1 MPKKNFQKSA
11 RNLSPLSLLVLAACG
26 GEESFTSGPVLGP
39 GSANNSANGFVNKG
53 PLSNAL
59 VYADYDDPTLG
70 NSDSVRTGADGSYTL
85 TTLNNNYTIV
95 AVTDGNTIDT
105 SSGTVLSGVT
115 LKAPSGATVV
125 TPTSTLMEEGG
136 LTAAQVIEV
145 LGLPEGVDPLT
156 FNAFA
161 ADVNAADA
169 LAVEKASQQIMSVVN
184 AFAAAAEGA
193 GASQSDAFEAALRSV
208 VEVVKTKAANLT
220 DESASD
226 ADKALDLSNAADLAL
241 IQTEITTAVATVTGV
256 DAAAFGRV
264 ANNTATAVQNVNT
277 KIEAVTDLNSDASK
291 NAFSTTQVLADQVK
305 TASEAEVDTAGS
317 GSIDFKDSAKVDM
330 AASNAAPTA
339 ISLSS
344 SAISE
349 AASSLVVGT
358 LSTVDSDQGSG
369 VAFTYAI
376 AEVAGSDYAAFTIN
390 QATGELSLKSQPDYE
405 TKTSYSVTILSAD
418 DGGKTFSKSFTVA
431 VTDVNDALILIVLAG
446 GSVTED
452 AAANTITGT
461 LSASDPEGDSPSY
474 SVLGSTSTDG
484 SYSVTGTYGTLVLNA
499 STGAYTYVL
508 NNSATAVNALKA
520 SDSKTESFSVQVT
533 DGTNTPAAQSLSFTI
548 QGANDTASIAGVTTG
563 AVTEEDADI
572 LTATGTLTIS
582 DFDEGEAVFVAQID
596 TAGSAGLGVFNIET
610 DGAWN
615 YAASNSNSTIQA
627 LGAGDA
633 ITDTFTAVSADGTT
647 QVVTVTIT
655 GANDT
660 ASFSF
665 SDALGDTSLSENS
678 NYTSIVPS
686 LIGDTFVG
694 DLTYSLSGIDAA
706 LFSVNSST
714 GVVMMDA
721 KDYETPLDSDANN
734 IYNYTIN
741 ATDEDGNNAYRNI
754 AVSVQNEVSEIGGI
768 TDRDNYE
775 NWNYASRTPT
785 ITENPPS
792 GFVAYTLSGSDA
804 DHFSVNGTTG
814 VVTMIAQNFE
824 SVLDSNA
831 DNKYDYTLVRTDSA
845 NNIATKD
852 ITITILNVNEAP
864 TINTTANTSAS
875 ELSYYNYT
883 FSASDEDI
891 NDTVTYS
898 TSTLPSWLSFS
909 ASSGVLSG
917 TPGQN
922 DAGIYSISLTA
933 TDSAGLTATQSVKL
947 STTTGSVSVGGSYS
961 GTLDVTGDK
970 DWIAVELTS
979 GQAYGVSLSGNSG
992 SFVDNGI
999 EDPKH
1004 DPAILN
1010 CGCPSCIG
1018 TDKQELEGS
1027 NIEATL
1033 ADPYLY
1039 VYDEDG
1045 SLIKSDDDSG
1055 SGRNSYLTFTP
1066 NYSGTYYLEA
1076 RAWQDN
1082 YTGDYKINVSEVVP
1096 PRPTGALEWG
1106 NAAWDTSQTID
1117 VYFADYGVTVS
1128 DGTISIGF
1136 SQAEETSMMGMFS
1149 NVTNF
1154 ANIDF
1159 QITETQ
1165 ADADI
1170 RLAHANLGGGLLG
1183 YMYPQNYNS
1192 NEGLGVLTSNSS
1204 YWNDTSM
1211 QVGGFM
1217 YGVVVHEIGHGLG
1230 LAHPHDTGGGSQV
1243 MDGVSYSSDKGD
1255 YGQMNQSVY
1264 TVMSYNEG
1272 FAAHPL
1278 GLPSDYGSGYMASFA
1293 ALDIAVLQSYYGE
1306 NDSYNAGSN
1315 TYSLGSKDYFETIWD
1330 GGGTDEIA
1338 VTGSA
1343 DCLIDLRA
1351 ATLNYEAG
1359 GAGFVSYNAD
1369 ALGGFTIA
1377 NGVVIENAKGGGGS
1391 DAIIGNDS
1399 DNIIY
1404 GGSGSGIKDTLTGN
1418 GGADIFISCITDATT
1433 DLSFADSITDF
1444 KRGTDKIGLD
1454 DRAFSDLSLST
1465 ENGGT
1470 KIVDV
1475 NSSKILFWLDGVDYS
1490 LIDSEDFITTDF
1502 V

>member
-1 MPKKNFQKSA
+1 M
-11 RNLSPLSLLVLAACG
+11 
-26 GEESFTSGPVLGP
+26 
-39 GSANNSANGFVNKG
+39 
-53 PLSNAL
+53 
-59 VYADYDDPTLG
+59 
-70 NSDSVRTGADGSYTL
+70 
-85 TTLNNNYTIV
+85 
-95 AVTDGNTIDT
+95 
-105 SSGTVLSGVT
+105 
-115 LKAPSGATVV
+115 
-125 TPTSTLMEEGG
+125 
-136 LTAAQVIEV
+136 
-145 LGLPEGVDPLT
+145 
-156 FNAFA
+156 
-161 ADVNAADA
+161 
-169 LAVEKASQQIMSVVN
+169 
-184 AFAAAAEGA
+184 
-193 GASQSDAFEAALRSV
+193 
-208 VEVVKTKAANLT
+208 
-220 DESASD
+220 
-226 ADKALDLSNAADLAL
+226 
-241 IQTEITTAVATVTGV
+241 
-256 DAAAFGRV
+256 
-264 ANNTATAVQNVNT
+264 
-277 KIEAVTDLNSDASK
+277 
-291 NAFSTTQVLADQVK
+291 
-305 TASEAEVDTAGS
+305 
-317 GSIDFKDSAKVDM
+317 
-330 AASNAAPTA
+330 
-339 ISLSS
+339 
-344 SAISE
+344 
-349 AASSLVVGT
+349 
-358 LSTVDSDQGSG
+358 
-369 VAFTYAI
+369 
-376 AEVAGSDYAAFTIN
+376 
-390 QATGELSLKSQPDYE
+390 
-405 TKTSYSVTILSAD
+405 
-418 DGGKTFSKSFTVA
+418 
-431 VTDVNDALILIVLAG
+431 
-446 GSVTED
+446 
-452 AAANTITGT
+452 
-461 LSASDPEGDSPSY
+461 
-474 SVLGSTSTDG
+474 
-484 SYSVTGTYGTLVLNA
+484 
-499 STGAYTYVL
+499 
-508 NNSATAVNALKA
+508 
-520 SDSKTESFSVQVT
+520 
-533 DGTNTPAAQSLSFTI
+533 
-548 QGANDTASIAGVTTG
+548 
-563 AVTEEDADI
+563 TEEDADI

-582 DFDEGEAVFVAQID
+582 DFDEGEAVFVAQMD

-741 ATDEDGNNAYRNI
+741 ASDEDGNNAHRNI

-999 EDPKH
+999 QDPKH

-1033 ADPYLY
+1033 VDPYLY

-1391 DAIIGNDS
+1391 DTIIGNDS

-1475 NSSKILFWLDGVDYS
+1475 NSSNILFWLDGVDYS